1 MARLPLQPTA
11 AANLCDDP
19 TPHNS
24 VQRLCAVPHK
34 YDFGNYSTTTRRCV
48 RPRTSHEMKI
58 NHLLQICLLLPFAPA
73 AHMNTLLLPS
83 LFLLLLS
90 PPSRDESRQHI
101 EERMYL
107 LTFPIVPKKTKRRM
121 SNNKIFVYN
130 KYHSVIRENMFVHS
144 FIHMYVIFV
153 MSDIVWEI
161 ALSLFFGFGTSAFSI
176 FSCSLSHSQ
185 SENCNELVLFANI
198 KSLVMFVC
206 SWASV

>member
-1 MARLPLQPTA
+1 MYKYQLQNTNYSNDDYDDNKWQLNCRLVSRMARLPLQRTA

-19 TPHNS
+19 MPHNS

-107 LTFPIVPKKTKRRM
+107 LTFPIVPKKRRGEWVTTKYLYTT
-121 SNNKIFVYN
+121 NITQPYGKICCVY
-130 KYHSVIRENMFVHS
+130 VCT
-144 FIHMYVIFV
+144 FIHTHV
-153 MSDIVWEI
+153 
-161 ALSLFFGFGTSAFSI
+161 
-176 FSCSLSHSQ
+176 
-185 SENCNELVLFANI
+185 CNIL
-198 KSLVMFVC
+198 
-206 SWASV
+206 

>member
-1 MARLPLQPTA
+1 MVRLPLQPTA

-34 YDFGNYSTTTRRCV
+34 YDFGNYSTTSRRCV
-48 RPRTSHEMKI
+48 RPKTSHEMKI

-107 LTFPIVPKKTKRRM
+107 LTFPIVPKTKRRM

-130 KYHSVIRENMFVHS
+130 KYHSAIRANMLCVRLYIHS
-144 FIHMYVIFV
+144 YTCM
-153 MSDIVWEI
+153 
-161 ALSLFFGFGTSAFSI
+161 
-176 FSCSLSHSQ
+176 
-185 SENCNELVLFANI
+185 
-198 KSLVMFVC
+198 
-206 SWASV
+206 